1 MLEEL
6 ATVVKI
12 TNHQVWVTSAQQNAC
27 GGCRQKAA
35 CATHA
40 MSSVLKAKPVPVDN
54 NLALCIGD
62 QVIVAIDES
71 LLLRA
76 AMLLYVLPLVALFV
90 GAGLAD
96 SLLAGNPYADL
107 WVAGSAIGSFLL
119 SLGLINKTQHL
130 FMLNYFGRPVV
141 VKKVLATAYE
151 CLGD

>member
-1 MLEEL
+1 MIEEL

-12 TNHQVWVTSAQQNAC
+12 ANHQVWVTGTQQSAC
-27 GGCRQKAA
+27 GGCQQKAG

-40 MSSVLKAKPVPVDN
+40 VGSVLKAKPVPVDN
-54 NLALCIGD
+54 GLALSVGD

-76 AMLLYVLPLVALFV
+76 AVLLYLAPLVALFV

-96 SLLAGNPYADL
+96 SLLADNSHADL
-107 WVAGSAIGSFLL
+107 WQAGSAIGCFLL

-130 FMLNYFGRPVV
+130 FMFNHCGRPVV
-141 VKKVLATAYE
+141 VKKVMATAYE